1 VGEVETVVFK
11 LLVLV
16 VPVSSLAQFHY
27 QKLQSV
33 VSFGFAADYKMA
45 YY

>member
-1 VGEVETVVFK
+1 MVIFK

-16 VPVSSLAQFHY
+16 VPVFSLAQFHY
-27 QKLQSV
+27 ENVQSV
-33 VSFGFAADYKMA
+33 VSFGFAADHKMV